1 MNFAAFVYAGSNST
15 GKPIAS
21 EVVPGAEK
29 INIFKDA
36 FIGKKILIVED
47 IPSNIQLLEAF
58 LAPTGVSLV
67 HKIDGESAFKAFQE
81 NPNFDLILMDIRLP
95 DISGL
100 LVTKMIREVSP
111 DVPIVAQTAY
121 ALHTDR
127 IQCLA
132 AGCNDYI
139 AKPIRRSEF
148 LSIISKYLLS
158 SS

>member
-1 MNFAAFVYAGSNST
+1 MIHAAFNDTGLNSIDKRT
-15 GKPIAS
+15 FSDK
-21 EVVPGAEK
+21 VPGAEK
-29 INIFKDA
+29 MNNFKAA

-58 LAPTGVSLV
+58 LAPTGVSLI
-67 HKIDGESAFKAFQE
+67 HEIDGESAFKTFQE
-81 NPNFDLILMDIRLP
+81 NADIDLILMDIRLP

-100 LVTKMIREVSP
+100 IVTKMIREVSP
-111 DVPIVAQTAY
+111 DVPIIAQTAY

-139 AKPIRRSEF
+139 AKPIRRNDL
-148 LSIISKYLLS
+148 LSIISKYLF
-158 SS
+158 

>member
-1 MNFAAFVYAGSNST
+1 MIFAAFIHAGTDST
-15 GKPIAS
+15 GKPKAS
-21 EVVPGAEK
+21 DFVSGADK
-29 INIFKDA
+29 TNSFKDA

-47 IPSNIQLLEAF
+47 ISSNFQLLEAF
-58 LAPTGVSLV
+58 LAPTGVSLI
-67 HKIDGESAFKAFQE
+67 HKIDGESAFKAFQD

-100 LVTKMIREVSP
+100 LITKMIREVSP
-111 DVPIVAQTAY
+111 DVPIIAQTAY

-139 AKPIRRSEF
+139 AKPIRRNDL
-148 LSIISKYLLS
+148 LSIISKYLS
-158 SS
+158 